1 MLFKKSH
8 IEFAIDC
15 LAARGERF
23 EGADS
28 RGILPQHLIEF
39 ILENQENPVEKYFHG
54 IFLLYGAIVQFG
66 QDIRISLLKHQF
78 KSGQHY

>member
-1 MLFKKSH
+1 MLMMKSH

-54 IFLLYGAIVQFG
+54 FFCYMVLSS
-66 QDIRISLLKHQF
+66 SLVRT
-78 KSGQHY
+78 